1 MDAAAPILLGALS
14 GSYGVKGWVKVRPF
28 QDGLALL
35 KADIWIYRS
44 ADGQERSLVIEQ
56 SKRHGSN
63 ILAKIEGI
71 ETPEAAQALKGA
83 FCLKRADFPVT
94 KDGEYYWVD
103 LIGCTAVNQ
112 QGEEIGRVRSMDTN
126 GVQDILVV
134 RGKASEYLIP
144 FVSAYIVKVD
154 VAEKSIIVDWD
165 ASWV

>member
-1 MDAAAPILLGALS
+1 
-14 GSYGVKGWVKVRPF
+14 
-28 QDGLALL
+28 
-35 KADIWIYRS
+35 
-44 ADGQERSLVIEQ
+44 
-56 SKRHGSN
+56 
-63 ILAKIEGI
+63 
-71 ETPEAAQALKGA
+71 
-83 FCLKRADFPVT
+83 
-94 KDGEYYWVD
+94 
-103 LIGCTAVNQ
+103 VNQ